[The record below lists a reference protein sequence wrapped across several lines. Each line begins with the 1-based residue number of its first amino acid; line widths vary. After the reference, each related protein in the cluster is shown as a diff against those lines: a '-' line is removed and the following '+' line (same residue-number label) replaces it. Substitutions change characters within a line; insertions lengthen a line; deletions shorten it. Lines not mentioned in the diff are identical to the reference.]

1 MPISSASWSSY
12 LLYVLGFTRSN
23 VPIHLIN
30 GSLLN
35 YFVWLL
41 LTYKKISMTNVHITY
56 EIYTREKMN
65 SKLLIRDKLLS
76 VQK

>member
-1 MPISSASWSSY
+1 
-12 LLYVLGFTRSN
+12 
-23 VPIHLIN
+23 
-30 GSLLN
+30 
-35 YFVWLL
+35 
-41 LTYKKISMTNVHITY
+41 MTNVHITY